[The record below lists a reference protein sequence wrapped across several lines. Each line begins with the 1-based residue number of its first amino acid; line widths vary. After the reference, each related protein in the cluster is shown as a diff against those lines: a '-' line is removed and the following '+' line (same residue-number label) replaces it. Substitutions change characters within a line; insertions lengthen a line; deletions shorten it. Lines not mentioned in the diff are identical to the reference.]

1 MTLLVSNA
9 GETVLYLM
17 PYFIVLYVVIG
28 AIVAFVYTKQQQMAQ
43 EFNSYQSLNQ
53 SVSVLLILAL
63 MWPVL
68 LPAMLL
74 NHYQAKH
81 SKFKKTQTK
90 KYKEEKEL

>member
-1 MTLLVSNA
+1 MILLVSNA
-9 GETVLYLM
+9 GEAVLYLL
-17 PYFIVLYVVIG
+17 PYFIVLYAVIG

-43 EFNSYQSLNQ
+43 EFNSYQGLNR

-74 NHYQAKH
+74 NHYQTKH
-81 SKFKKTQTK
+81 SKFKKTQTEK
-90 KYKEEKEL
+90 DKDKKEL